1 MSLSSTVEAK
11 INSPGLTNPN
21 MRYAGAP
28 TKQRGQQK
36 HEVFVGI
43 FEEKRPLGRPIRRF
57 ENNIKMEPKEHRR
70 M

>member
-1 MSLSSTVEAK
+1 
-11 INSPGLTNPN
+11 